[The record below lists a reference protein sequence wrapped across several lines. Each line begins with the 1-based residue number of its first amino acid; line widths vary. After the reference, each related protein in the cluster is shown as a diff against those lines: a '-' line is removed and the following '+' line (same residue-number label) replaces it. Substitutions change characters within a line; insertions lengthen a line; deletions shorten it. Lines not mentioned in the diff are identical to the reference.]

1 MTVLETAKKMI
12 DYSHGNLHDIN
23 HFMKVYAYA
32 KMIADGEQLDPDT
45 QKLVE
50 MTALVHDIACPL
62 CRVKYGNTNGKNQEK
77 ESAALIAEFFKD
89 SNLPQD
95 FTDLISPAA
104 AVNVGYKFA
113 PAFGA
118 RLGVSG
124 WQAKAGW
131 VTPSQTYQYKYLQG
145 NLDIM
150 ADLSTLFCGF
160 NPKRVFNAYIFGGA
174 GLNHAFDNDEANAL
188 DTRSHELEYLWQDKQ
203 NLIAGRMGLGCDLR
217 LNDRLAINIEG
228 NANALSDKFNSKKAG
243 NCDWQFNVLVGLN
256 IKLGKSYKKTAPVYY
271 EPEPVVEQPKPQPVV
286 KQPEPEPVAVV
297 VEPMKQNIFFALNSA
312 LLQKDQQSK
321 IDAMVAYMEKYP
333 ASKVAITGY
342 ADKETGNPRINM
354 TLSEKR
360 AKIVADALK
369 AKGIAADRI
378 VTDFKGDTVQPFRV
392 PEENRVSVCIAE

>member
-1 MTVLETAKKMI
+1 MRIRNLLVAILTVSSTVAFAQEQRQIKEEGKI
-12 DYSHGNLHDIN
+12 VFKPHW
-23 HFMKVYAYA
+23 FMQVQAGA
-32 KMIADGEQLDPDT
+32 AHTVGE
-45 QKLVE
+45 
-50 MTALVHDIACPL
+50 A
-62 CRVKYGNTNGKNQEK
+62 
-77 ESAALIAEFFKD
+77 
-89 SNLPQD
+89 D

-160 NPKRVFNAYIFGGA
+160 NPKRVFNAYIFGGV

-203 NLIAGRMGLGCDLR
+203 NLVAGRMGLGCDLR

-228 NANALSDKFNSKKAG
+228 NANVLSDKFNSKKAG

-271 EPEPVVEQPKPQPVV
+271 EPEPIVEQPKPQPVV

-369 AKGIAADRI
+369 DKGIAPDRI

>member
-1 MTVLETAKKMI
+1 MRIRNLLVAILTVSSTVAFAQEQRQIKEEGKI
-12 DYSHGNLHDIN
+12 VFKPHW
-23 HFMKVYAYA
+23 FMQVQAGA
-32 KMIADGEQLDPDT
+32 AHTVGE
-45 QKLVE
+45 
-50 MTALVHDIACPL
+50 A
-62 CRVKYGNTNGKNQEK
+62 
-77 ESAALIAEFFKD
+77 
-89 SNLPQD
+89 D

-271 EPEPVVEQPKPQPVV
+271 EPEPIVEQPKPQPVV

-360 AKIVADALK
+360 AKIVADTLK

>member
-1 MTVLETAKKMI
+1 MRIRNLLVAILTVSSTVAFAQEQRQIKEEGKTVFKP
-12 DYSHGNLHDIN
+12 HW
-23 HFMKVYAYA
+23 FMQVQAGA
-32 KMIADGEQLDPDT
+32 AHTVGE
-45 QKLVE
+45 
-50 MTALVHDIACPL
+50 A
-62 CRVKYGNTNGKNQEK
+62 
-77 ESAALIAEFFKD
+77 
-89 SNLPQD
+89 D

-271 EPEPVVEQPKPQPVV
+271 EPEPVVEQPPKPEPVV
-286 KQPEPEPVAVV
+286 AKEPEPKPVVV

-312 LLQKDQQSK
+312 LLQNDQLAK
-321 IDAMVAYMEKYP
+321 IDAMIKYMEKNP
-333 ASKVAITGY
+333 TSKVAVTGY

>member
-1 MTVLETAKKMI
+1 MKKLLATVLLMSSTVAFSQEQRIKEPEKTTFTPHWFIQAEVGAAHTVGEAK
-12 DYSHGNLHDIN
+12 
-23 HFMKVYAYA
+23 
-32 KMIADGEQLDPDT
+32 
-45 QKLVE
+45 
-50 MTALVHDIACPL
+50 
-62 CRVKYGNTNGKNQEK
+62 
-77 ESAALIAEFFKD
+77 
-89 SNLPQD
+89 

-113 PAFGA
+113 PIFGV

-145 NLDIM
+145 NLDLM

-160 NPKRVFNAYIFGGA
+160 NPKRVFNGYIFGGV

-271 EPEPVVEQPKPQPVV
+271 EPEPIVEQPKPQPVV
-286 KQPEPEPVAVV
+286 KQPEPESVAVV

>member
-1 MTVLETAKKMI
+1 MRIRNLLVAILTVSSTVAFAQEQRQIKEEGKI
-12 DYSHGNLHDIN
+12 VFKPHW
-23 HFMKVYAYA
+23 FMQVQAGA
-32 KMIADGEQLDPDT
+32 AHTVGE
-45 QKLVE
+45 
-50 MTALVHDIACPL
+50 A
-62 CRVKYGNTNGKNQEK
+62 
-77 ESAALIAEFFKD
+77 
-89 SNLPQD
+89 D

-271 EPEPVVEQPKPQPVV
+271 EPEPIVEQPKPQPVV

-297 VEPMKQNIFFALNSA
+297 VEPMKQNIFFALNSV

>member
-1 MTVLETAKKMI
+1 MRI
-12 DYSHGNLHDIN
+12 RNL
-23 HFMKVYAYA
+23 
-32 KMIADGEQLDPDT
+32 
-45 QKLVE
+45 
-50 MTALVHDIACPL
+50 
-62 CRVKYGNTNGKNQEK
+62 
-77 ESAALIAEFFKD
+77 LIAILTVSSTVAFAQEQRQIKEEGKIVFK
-89 SNLPQD
+89 PHWFMQVQAGAAHTVGEAD

-228 NANALSDKFNSKKAG
+228 NANVLSDKFNSKKAG

-271 EPEPVVEQPKPQPVV
+271 EPEPIVEQPKPQPVV

-369 AKGIAADRI
+369 DKGIAPDRI

>member
-1 MTVLETAKKMI
+1 MKKLLATVLLMSSTVAFSQEQRIKEPEKTTFTPHWFIQAEVGAAHTVGEAK
-12 DYSHGNLHDIN
+12 
-23 HFMKVYAYA
+23 
-32 KMIADGEQLDPDT
+32 
-45 QKLVE
+45 
-50 MTALVHDIACPL
+50 
-62 CRVKYGNTNGKNQEK
+62 
-77 ESAALIAEFFKD
+77 
-89 SNLPQD
+89 

-113 PAFGA
+113 PIFGV

-145 NLDIM
+145 NLDLM

-160 NPKRVFNAYIFGGA
+160 NPKRVFNGYIFGGV

-203 NLIAGRMGLGCDLR
+203 NLVAGRFGLGCDLR

-286 KQPEPEPVAVV
+286 EKPEPEPVAVV

-369 AKGIAADRI
+369 DKGIAPDRI

>member
-1 MTVLETAKKMI
+1 MKKLLATVLLMSSTVAFSQEQRIKEPEKTTFTPLWFIQAEVGAAHTVGEAK
-12 DYSHGNLHDIN
+12 
-23 HFMKVYAYA
+23 
-32 KMIADGEQLDPDT
+32 
-45 QKLVE
+45 
-50 MTALVHDIACPL
+50 
-62 CRVKYGNTNGKNQEK
+62 
-77 ESAALIAEFFKD
+77 
-89 SNLPQD
+89 

-145 NLDIM
+145 NLDLM

-160 NPKRVFNAYIFGGA
+160 NPKRVFNGYIFGGV

-203 NLIAGRMGLGCDLR
+203 NLVAGRMGLGCDLR

-228 NANALSDKFNSKKAG
+228 NANVLSDKFNSKKAG

-271 EPEPVVEQPKPQPVV
+271 EPEPIVEQPKPQPVV

-369 AKGIAADRI
+369 DKGIAPDRI

>member
-1 MTVLETAKKMI
+1 MRI
-12 DYSHGNLHDIN
+12 RNL
-23 HFMKVYAYA
+23 
-32 KMIADGEQLDPDT
+32 
-45 QKLVE
+45 
-50 MTALVHDIACPL
+50 
-62 CRVKYGNTNGKNQEK
+62 
-77 ESAALIAEFFKD
+77 LIAILTVSSTVAFAQEQRQIKEEGKTVFK
-89 SNLPQD
+89 PHWFMQVQAGAAHTVGEAD

-145 NLDIM
+145 NLDLM

-160 NPKRVFNAYIFGGA
+160 NPKRVFNGYIFGGV

-188 DTRSHELEYLWQDKQ
+188 DTRSYELEYLWQDKQ
-203 NLIAGRMGLGCDLR
+203 NLVAGRMGLGCDLR

-228 NANALSDKFNSKKAG
+228 NANVLSDKFNSKKAG

-271 EPEPVVEQPKPQPVV
+271 EPEPIVEQPKPQPVV

-369 AKGIAADRI
+369 DKGIAPDRI

>member
-1 MTVLETAKKMI
+1 MRI
-12 DYSHGNLHDIN
+12 RNL
-23 HFMKVYAYA
+23 
-32 KMIADGEQLDPDT
+32 
-45 QKLVE
+45 
-50 MTALVHDIACPL
+50 
-62 CRVKYGNTNGKNQEK
+62 
-77 ESAALIAEFFKD
+77 LIAILTVSSTVAFAQEQRQIKEEGKTVFK
-89 SNLPQD
+89 PHWFMQVQAGAAHTVGEAD

-113 PAFGA
+113 PIFGV

-145 NLDIM
+145 NLDLM

-160 NPKRVFNAYIFGGA
+160 NPKRVFNGYIFGGV

-203 NLIAGRMGLGCDLR
+203 NLVAGRMGLGCDLR

-228 NANALSDKFNSKKAG
+228 NANVLSDKFNSKKAG

-271 EPEPVVEQPKPQPVV
+271 EPEPIVEQPKPQPVV

-369 AKGIAADRI
+369 DKGIAPDRI

>member
-1 MTVLETAKKMI
+1 MKKLLATVLLMSSTVAFSQEQRIKEPEKTTFTPHWFIQAEVGAAHTVGEAK
-12 DYSHGNLHDIN
+12 
-23 HFMKVYAYA
+23 
-32 KMIADGEQLDPDT
+32 
-45 QKLVE
+45 
-50 MTALVHDIACPL
+50 
-62 CRVKYGNTNGKNQEK
+62 
-77 ESAALIAEFFKD
+77 
-89 SNLPQD
+89 

-113 PAFGA
+113 PIFGV

-145 NLDIM
+145 NLDLM

-160 NPKRVFNAYIFGGA
+160 NPKRVFNGYILGGV

-203 NLIAGRMGLGCDLR
+203 NLVAGRFGLGCDLR

-228 NANALSDKFNSKKAG
+228 NANALSDKFNSKK
-243 NCDWQFNVLVGLN
+243 
-256 IKLGKSYKKTAPVYY
+256 KTAPVYY

-286 KQPEPEPVAVV
+286 EKPQPKPEPAVV

-312 LLQKDQQSK
+312 KIQNDQLSK
-321 IDAMVAYMEKYP
+321 IDEMVAYMEKYP

-360 AKIVADALK
+360 ANNVAEVLK
-369 AKGIAADRI
+369 AKGITADRI
-378 VTDFKGDTVQPFRV
+378 KVDYKGDTVQPYNT
-392 PEENRVSVCIAE
+392 PKENRVSICIVE

>member
-1 MTVLETAKKMI
+1 MRI
-12 DYSHGNLHDIN
+12 RNL
-23 HFMKVYAYA
+23 
-32 KMIADGEQLDPDT
+32 
-45 QKLVE
+45 
-50 MTALVHDIACPL
+50 
-62 CRVKYGNTNGKNQEK
+62 
-77 ESAALIAEFFKD
+77 LIAILTVSSTVAFAQEQRQIKEEGKTVFK
-89 SNLPQD
+89 PHWFMQVQAGAAHTVGEAD

-203 NLIAGRMGLGCDLR
+203 NLIAVRMGLGCDLR
-217 LNDRLAINIEG
+217 LKDRLAINIEG

-271 EPEPVVEQPKPQPVV
+271 EPEPIVEQPKPQPVV